1 MLVRRVSAIQG
12 KGVAEA
18 KLLRETKGWK
28 VTSSFRRHRRL
39 YGEAASRGEPF
50 SMHYWESRL
59 TLTNSPSGDGPL
71 GSLALG
77 CTDWAWLMTRPS
89 SQHETGWRSFLLCFV
104 VGSNRTDPCL
114 CPTTGWQVR
123 AGVTEAL
130 PVSKKTGLCKIRTVT
145 ADVLTVR
152 FSQLQLFM
160 WKDEQGPFKMILK

>member
-1 MLVRRVSAIQG
+1 MKGCFKLQVSY
-12 KGVAEA
+12 
-18 KLLRETKGWK
+18 
-28 VTSSFRRHRRL
+28 RRL

-130 PVSKKTGLCKIRTVT
+130 PVSKKIGSCKIRTVT
-145 ADVLTVR
+145 ADVLTGFLS
-152 FSQLQLFM
+152 FSYLC
-160 WKDEQGPFKMILK
+160 EKMSRGLLKWF